1 MSNWLQLSSIKAY
14 KLKPLYMDPGIR
26 QSSKWMAEGGSQVSL
41 HWKWNVT
48 DKQRGKTR
56 MIYVIIDQNWRHQCE
71 LPTQLNTSTDVY
83 TDRPVDTNKYTG

>member
-26 QSSKWMAEGGSQVSL
+26 QLSKWMAEGGSQVSL

-48 DKQRGKTR
+48 DKQREKTR
-56 MIYVIIDQNWRHQCE
+56 MNLCYWIG
-71 LPTQLNTSTDVY
+71 
-83 TDRPVDTNKYTG
+83 PVVSVNVWF